1 MVLSVMQTLWRGAA
15 VRSALHYPAHFLETS
30 WLGPLRR
37 IAAMHSLS
45 QARLALAPLLLATG
59 CWAQPAPAGNAA
71 SAPASPISTTTA
83 AAAPATAAKPNAIR
97 QVLEDDNVRIEETR
111 TRGEVQ
117 RITVQSKLPGVKGY
131 DIVPLAARKD
141 PSQEGGAA
149 GSAGLAG
156 KRTWSLLDF

>member
-1 MVLSVMQTLWRGAA
+1 MAA
-15 VRSALHYPAHFLETS
+15 VCLWGSHAQCFAQTAPA
-30 WLGPLRR
+30 
-37 IAAMHSLS
+37 AAERAAS
-45 QARLALAPLLLATG
+45 T
-59 CWAQPAPAGNAA
+59 PAPTVTPLA
-71 SAPASPISTTTA
+71 SDTSKRVI
-83 AAAPATAAKPNAIR
+83 
-97 QVLEDDNVRIEETR
+97 EDDKVRIEETR

>member
-1 MVLSVMQTLWRGAA
+1 
-15 VRSALHYPAHFLETS
+15 
-30 WLGPLRR
+30 
-37 IAAMHSLS
+37 MHPLS

-59 CWAQPAPAGNAA
+59 CWAQPAPAVPASAAAA
-71 SAPASPISTTTA
+71 SAPAAASTAPA
-83 AAAPATAAKPNAIR
+83 AAKSNATANPIR
-97 QVLEDDNVRIEETR
+97 LVLEDDNVRIEETR

-117 RITVQSKLPGVKGY
+117 RITVQSKVPGVKAY

>member
-1 MVLSVMQTLWRGAA
+1 MHPLTQT
-15 VRSALHYPAHFLETS
+15 
-30 WLGPLRR
+30 
-37 IAAMHSLS
+37 
-45 QARLALAPLLLATG
+45 RLALAPWLLLATG
-59 CWAQPAPAGNAA
+59 TWAQPAPAASAAATGTAA
-71 SAPASPISTTTA
+71 SAPVV
-83 AAAPATAAKPNAIR
+83 AAKSKDSANPNR

-117 RITVQSKLPGVKGY
+117 RITVQSKLPGVKAY

>member
-1 MVLSVMQTLWRGAA
+1 
-15 VRSALHYPAHFLETS
+15 
-30 WLGPLRR
+30 
-37 IAAMHSLS
+37 MHPLS
-45 QARLALAPLLLATG
+45 QARLALASLLLATG
-59 CWAQPAPAGNAA
+59 CWAQSAPAANPNASSTAA
-71 SAPASPISTTTA
+71 SAS
-83 AAAPATAAKPNAIR
+83 APFPAKPNAIR

-117 RITVQSKLPGVKGY
+117 RITVQSKLPGVKTY

>member
-1 MVLSVMQTLWRGAA
+1 M
-15 VRSALHYPAHFLETS
+15 YPLT
-30 WLGPLRR
+30 
-37 IAAMHSLS
+37 
-45 QARLALAPLLLATG
+45 QARLALAPLLLLATS
-59 CWAQPAPAGNAA
+59 CWAQPAPATATGVAA
-71 SAPASPISTTTA
+71 SSAAASGSA
-83 AAAPATAAKPNAIR
+83 AAAKDSPSPSSPPPSAPSPNPRSSNPIR
-97 QVLEDDNVRIEETR
+97 HVLEDDNVRIEETR

-117 RITVQSKLPGVKGY
+117 RITVQSKMPGVKGY

>member
-1 MVLSVMQTLWRGAA
+1 MQTLWRGAA
-15 VRSALHYPAHFLETS
+15 LRSSLRYPAHFLETS
-30 WLGPLRR
+30 GLGPLRR
-37 IAAMHSLS
+37 IAPMHPLS

-59 CWAQPAPAGNAA
+59 CWAQPAPAANAA
-71 SAPASPISTTTA
+71 SVPAPAMATTTA
-83 AAAPATAAKPNAIR
+83 TAPPATAAKANAVR